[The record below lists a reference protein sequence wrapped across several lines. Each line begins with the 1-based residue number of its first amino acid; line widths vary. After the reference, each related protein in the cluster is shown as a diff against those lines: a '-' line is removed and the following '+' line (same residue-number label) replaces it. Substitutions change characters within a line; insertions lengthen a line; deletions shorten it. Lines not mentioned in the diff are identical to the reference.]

1 MTKPKPSPS
10 SPLQEQRQDETPRPR
25 RGYIEGFYGK
35 LLSWADRG
43 RILHHLSDLGMTDY
57 FYAPKEDPCHRFQW
71 RQDYDGD
78 WRQDFQHFA
87 REAKAFGI
95 TVSAGLAPGI
105 DFDFTGMGHGQ
116 GDYAILLKKA
126 QGMIDDGADAIGL
139 LMDDI
144 DSGFP
149 GHAGGFDHEGAAH
162 TALANK
168 LRQDL
173 DCPLHLTP
181 RIYADNIED
190 DGWYLDHM
198 ARHLDPAIKVFTC
211 GAHIV
216 SANTDLTDT
225 KIITHGFAPH
235 RLMIWDN
242 LYAHD
247 YCPRRL
253 FLGAYLGR
261 HDDQDILLNPT
272 GMIETDLL
280 LLSQMAKGPDHWQ
293 NTCRDHGVPDAF
305 FEVAAAFWL
314 PPHDA
319 LDPTPQDYSLMPI
332 NPDQFDDMLT
342 ALDALLWRWKSP
354 LQREWYPFLMGLRQD
369 ILLLSRQMS
378 PWRINKTLPVLLAP
392 HFQPDQ
398 ITKKDRS

>member
-10 SPLQEQRQDETPRPR
+10 TSYYEMPNAARGRSK
-25 RGYIEGFYGK
+25 RGYIEGFYGR
-35 LLSWADRG
+35 LLSWGDRG
-43 RILHHLSDLGMTDY
+43 RILNHLHDLGMTDY
-57 FYAPKEDPCHRFQW
+57 FYAPKDDPCHRFQW
-71 RQDYDGD
+71 RQGYKDD
-78 WRQDFQHFA
+78 WRQVFQDFTRH
-87 REAKAFGI
+87 AKTLDI

-105 DFDFTGMGHGQ
+105 DFDFSGLDQGQ
-116 GDYAILLKKA
+116 GDYAILLQKA
-126 QGMIDDGADAIGL
+126 QAMVADGADAIGL

-144 DSGFP
+144 DPGFP
-149 GHAGGFDHEGAAH
+149 GHAGGFAHEGAAH
-162 TALANK
+162 TALANR
-168 LRQDL
+168 LAQDL

-181 RIYADNIED
+181 RIYADNIEN
-190 DGWYLDHM
+190 DGQYLNHM
-198 ARHLDPAIKVFTC
+198 TRHLDLAIKVFTC

-216 SANTDLTDT
+216 ATDTDLTDT
-225 KIITHGFAPH
+225 KIITHGFAAE

-253 FLGAYLGR
+253 FLGAYIGR

-280 LLSQMAKGPDHWQ
+280 LLSQMAKGPDHWRD
-293 NTCRDHGVPDAF
+293 TCRGYGVPEAF

-319 LDPTPQDYSLMPI
+319 LDNTPQDYDLKPI
-332 NPDQFDDMLT
+332 SPDRFDDMLK
-342 ALDALLWRWKSP
+342 ALDELLWRWKSP
-354 LQREWYPFLMGLRQD
+354 LQREWYGFLMGLRQD
-369 ILLLSRQMS
+369 ILLFSGQMS

-392 HFQPDQ
+392 HFQPDPN
-398 ITKKDRS
+398 TKKD